1 MNFMKKRRL
10 DSDPCRISLGLL
22 RSRPDPVSDGPVRRQ
37 PPRGYI
43 AVQLRRDKGEQA
55 AKSGFMTTSN
65 DIPLAAR
72 PIDRAA
78 EHRTDPNWLD
88 AAIARDDVLV
98 FLMQGGA
105 PLMEM
110 DSKSLVWL
118 GPEVLKLDGKG
129 ERIFLGVDTAGA
141 AVFAYDM
148 VEGFTLDGSLIEG
161 LGEFGDMRAAAAML
175 PHMQSNLASTARS
188 ILEWHN
194 SHRFCSK
201 CGAQSEIEEAGWKRV
216 CPACS
221 AEHFPRTD
229 PVAIML
235 AVKDGKCLLGRQASW
250 PAGFWSSLA
259 GFVEP
264 GETVE
269 QAAAR
274 ELEEE
279 AGIKADPANAEYLF
293 CQPWPF
299 PSSLM
304 IGIIIEADTTDIS
317 VEQDELEAARWIT
330 REEARQVL
338 AGTHPDIYAPPP
350 MAVAHHILKEW
361 AMRDN

>member
-1 MNFMKKRRL
+1 
-10 DSDPCRISLGLL
+10 
-22 RSRPDPVSDGPVRRQ
+22 
-37 PPRGYI
+37 
-43 AVQLRRDKGEQA
+43 
-55 AKSGFMTTSN
+55 MTTSN
-65 DIPLAAR
+65 DIPLASH

-78 EHRTDPNWLD
+78 HHRTDEAWLE
-88 AAIARDDVLV
+88 AAFTGDTALV
-98 FLMQGGA
+98 FLMQKGQ
-105 PLMEM
+105 PLVAA
-110 DSKSLVWL
+110 DGQSLVWL
-118 GPEVLKLDGKG
+118 GSEVARLQPQA
-129 ERIFLGVDTAGA
+129 ERVFLGVDKAENPIF
-141 AVFAYDM
+141 AVNM
-148 VEGFTLDGSLIEG
+148 REGFRLDGSLIEG
-161 LGEFGDMRAAAAML
+161 TGEFSDMRGAAGML
-175 PHMQSNLASTARS
+175 SPMQSNLAATARS
-188 ILEWHN
+188 ILEWHR

-201 CGAQSEIEEAGWKRV
+201 CGDESEVAEAGWKRV
-216 CPACS
+216 CRSCG

-235 AVKDGKCLLGRQASW
+235 ATHGDMCLLGRQAAW
-250 PAGFWSSLA
+250 PAGFWSALA

-264 GETVE
+264 GETLE

-304 IGIIIEADTTDIS
+304 VGILIEAETTEIF

-338 AGTHPDIYAPPP
+338 AGDHPEIYAPPP
-350 MAVAHHILKEW
+350 MAVAHHILKVW
-361 AMRDN
+361 AEREA

>member
-1 MNFMKKRRL
+1 M
-10 DSDPCRISLGLL
+10 
-22 RSRPDPVSDGPVRRQ
+22 
-37 PPRGYI
+37 
-43 AVQLRRDKGEQA
+43 VQM
-55 AKSGFMTTSN
+55 SGQN
-65 DIPLAAR
+65 
-72 PIDRAA
+72 
-78 EHRTDPNWLD
+78 
-88 AAIARDDVLV
+88 
-98 FLMQGGA
+98 
-105 PLMEM
+105 
-110 DSKSLVWL
+110 LVWL
-118 GPEVLKLDGKG
+118 GPEFSRLDGL
-129 ERIFLGVDTAGA
+129 EEAVFLGLDKADA
-141 AVFAYDM
+141 PIFAVNLSPSFK
-148 VEGFTLDGSLIEG
+148 LDGSLLQG
-161 LGEFGDMRAAAAML
+161 AGEFTDMRAAASGLSPMEA
-175 PHMQSNLASTARS
+175 NLAATARS
-188 ILEWHN
+188 LLEWHR

-201 CGAQSEIEEAGWKRV
+201 CGAQSEPAEAGWKRV
-216 CPACS
+216 CPSCG

-235 AVKDGKCLLGRQASW
+235 AVKDDKCLLGRQASW
-250 PAGFWSSLA
+250 PAGFWSALA

-279 AGIKADPANAEYLF
+279 AGIKADPAKAEYLF

-304 IGIIIEADTTDIS
+304 VGIIVEAETIEVS

-350 MAVAHHILKEW
+350 MAVAHHILKTW
-361 AMRDN
+361 AERD